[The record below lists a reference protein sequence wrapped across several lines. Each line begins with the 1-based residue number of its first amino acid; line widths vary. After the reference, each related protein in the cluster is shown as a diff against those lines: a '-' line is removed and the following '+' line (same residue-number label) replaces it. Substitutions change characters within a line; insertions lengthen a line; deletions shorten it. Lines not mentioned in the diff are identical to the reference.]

1 MQEVTKTISKEL
13 RLHTDQE
20 THDKL
25 AELATLRCTSKS
37 KIANRI
43 LDIVV
48 RDRALIKQLLQLE
61 ITAPKEEKVEPEKP
75 KKQSSDVPTGP
86 TCYGVLLPPHWDV
99 DKMPNDWE
107 GNPVE
112 GMCLIDPSGDGAH
125 VMNAKNVKAR
135 IIAWE
140 NGLQGY

>member
-20 THDKL
+20 THNKL
-25 AELATLRCTSKS
+25 AELAALRCTSKS

-61 ITAPKEEKVEPEKP
+61 IAAPKEEKVEPEKP

-86 TCYGVLLPPHWDV
+86 TCYGVPLPPHWSCE
-99 DKMPNDWE
+99 KMLDD
-107 GNPVE
+107 VE
-112 GMCLIDPSGDGAH
+112 GMALIDPSGDGAH